1 MVPLLIALVLSGA
14 AAGAWWLR
22 RRRPAAGGM
31 RAAAID
37 PFTIS
42 DPWRRHVQAALAAQ
56 RRYREIVRSVA
67 KGPLHD
73 RLTSIGGQVDHA
85 VQECFAIARRG
96 DELDDA
102 LRRLDVGSLD
112 RQLQR
117 ATDDVTRTSLSAQLA
132 AAGRVRAAR
141 EDSDSRLRIQVT
153 RMGELTA
160 LAAEVSVGTDNT
172 EMLGT
177 GVGDVVSE
185 LEGLRLALQELQTP
199 RT

>member
-1 MVPLLIALVLSGA
+1 MIPLLIALVV
-14 AAGAWWLR
+14 AGVATGVWQVQR
-22 RRRPAAGGM
+22 RKRVGGSRRI
-31 RAAAID
+31 AID

-56 RRYREIVRSVA
+56 RRYRDIVRDVA
-67 KGPLHD
+67 PGPLRD

-85 VQECFAIARRG
+85 IEECFVVARRG
-96 DELDDA
+96 DELDDT
-102 LRRLDVGSLD
+102 LRRLDVPSLD

-117 ATDDVTRTSLSAQLA
+117 ATDDATTSSLSAQLA
-132 AAGRVRAAR
+132 AAGRVRSAR
-141 EDSDSRLRIQVT
+141 EDTDARLRMQVT

-160 LAAEVSVGTDNT
+160 LAAEVSMGTDNT

-177 GVGDVVSE
+177 GVGDVVTE